1 MQHRVRRWLEGR
13 SRTAFVV
20 YAGLCAFTVYFCMYA
35 FRKPFTA
42 ASYEHLSFLGT
53 GIGLKTA
60 FVLSQVVGY
69 TLSKFIGIKYCSEIV
84 KSNRARVLISLVLVA
99 ELALLLFAVVPEQW
113 KVFALFFNGLP
124 LGMVWGLVVAELE
137 GRRSSDVLLACLA
150 CSFILASGVVKDV
163 GRYLMFDMGVSE
175 WWMPAMTGLV
185 FLPLLCLSTWLLS
198 CLPSPTLEDIELR
211 SERAPMTREDRMR
224 MLKAYPLG
232 WVLLIGFYLALTA
245 VRDFRDNFGQEI
257 LNDLG
262 LGKVPGVFSSTETV
276 VAFGVM
282 LTMAALNV
290 IKDNRRGFTI
300 AVWVMAFGMVVLGGG
315 TMLFRA
321 NMISG
326 VAWMILT
333 GLGSYLA
340 YVPFNTILFE
350 RLMAYTR
357 FSGTAVFAIY
367 LADAAGYTGSIILQ
381 VGKDLWAA
389 NMGRQVFFE
398 EVTIWV
404 AVGGFLVC
412 LMTPGA
418 FSKPASETMGKHG

>member
-1 MQHRVRRWLEGR
+1 MQERVRRWLEQR
-13 SRTAFVV
+13 SSAGFVV

-42 ASYEHLSFLGT
+42 ASYAELSFLGT
-53 GIGLKTA
+53 DVGLKTA

-69 TLSKFIGIKYCSEIV
+69 TLSKFLGIKYCSEII
-84 KSNRARVLISLVLVA
+84 KSQRAKVLIGLVVAA
-99 ELALLLFAVVPEQW
+99 ELALVGFAVVPEQW
-113 KVFALFFNGLP
+113 KVGALFFNGLP

-163 GRYLMFDMGVSE
+163 GRFLMFDAGVSE
-175 WWMPAMTGLV
+175 WWMPALTGLV
-185 FLPLLCLSTWLLS
+185 FLPYLCISTWLLS
-198 CLPSPTLEDIELR
+198 CLPSPDPEDIKQR
-211 SERAPMTREDRMR
+211 SARAPMSQSDRVK
-224 MLKAYPLG
+224 MLKTFPIG
-232 WVLLIGFYLALTA
+232 WTLLIGFYLALTA

-262 LGKVPGVFSSTETV
+262 LGKVPGVFTSTETV

-290 IKDNRRGFTI
+290 IKDNRRGFTA
-300 AVWVMAFGMVVLGGG
+300 AVWVMAFGMIVLGSG
-315 TMLFRA
+315 TLAFRA
-321 NMISG
+321 GAISG
-326 VAWMILT
+326 VVWMVLT

-367 LADAAGYTGSIILQ
+367 LADAAGYTGSILLQ
-381 VGKDLWAA
+381 VGKDLWAGD
-389 NMGRQVFFE
+389 MGRQVFFE
-398 EVTIWV
+398 EVTLWV
-404 AVGGFLVC
+404 SVGGFLVC
-412 LMTPGA
+412 ACTPHA
-418 FSKPASETMGKHG
+418 FRERVSQSKTEV

>member
-1 MQHRVRRWLEGR
+1 MQRRIREWLEGR
-13 SRTAFVV
+13 SPTAFIV
-20 YAGLCAFTVYFCMYA
+20 YAGLCSFTVYFCMYA

-42 ASYEHLSFLGT
+42 ASFEDLSFLGSEV
-53 GIGLKTA
+53 GLKTA

-84 KSNRARVLISLVLVA
+84 KSSRARVLVGLVLIA
-99 ELALLLFAVVPEQW
+99 ELALLFFALVPEQW
-113 KVFALFFNGLP
+113 KILALFFNGLP

-163 GRYLMFDMGVSE
+163 GRYFMFDLGVSE
-175 WWMPAMTGLV
+175 WWMPAVTGLV
-185 FLPLLCLSTWLLS
+185 FLPLLCISTWLLS
-198 CLPSPTLEDIELR
+198 CLPSPTSEDVALR
-211 SERAPMTREDRMR
+211 SERAPMTRQDRMR

-232 WVLLIGFYLALTA
+232 WFLLIGFYLALTA

-262 LGKVPGVFSSTETV
+262 LGKVPGVFSSTEMV

-290 IKDNRRGFTI
+290 IKDNRRGFI
-300 AVWVMAFGMVVLGGG
+300 AAVWVMACGMVVLGGG
-315 TMLFRA
+315 TMLFRSSA
-321 NMISG
+321 ISG
-326 VAWMILT
+326 VTWMILT

-367 LADAAGYTGSIILQ
+367 LADAAGYTGSIVLQ
-381 VGKDLWAA
+381 LGKDLWAA
-389 NMGRQVFFE
+389 NMGRQAFFE
-398 EVTIWV
+398 SVTLWV
-404 AVGGFLVC
+404 AVIGFLVC
-412 LMTPGA
+412 LITPKA
-418 FSKPASETMGKHG
+418 FNKLSIDHKEVQV